1 MKTIAIAILF
11 LFSINYSYSQI
22 KGFVYGFVNNN
33 KIILAWV
40 QIKSVNTNK
49 IVSSL
54 EDGSFTIDL
63 NNKYPDTLIFS
74 FVGFY
79 NDTII
84 VTDKF
89 EKISLD
95 VTLYSEQ
102 ILEEFVVSARKKDY
116 GMLKMKTLNIE
127 TIGDGEIRKAACC
140 NLSESFQTNTS
151 VDVTITDAVSGAK
164 KIQMMGIDGVYTQ
177 IQFENTP
184 YLRGLESSFGLSS
197 IPGTWIESI
206 QITKGTGSVVNGYE
220 SMAGLINLEFKKPDK
235 MEKLYFNM
243 YVNNFGRTEVNSD
256 GSYILNKKLSGAYF
270 VHGATFGSE
279 IDQNKDGFRDI
290 NLSKNVSIL
299 NRWKFQGEKM
309 VAHFGINAYYQG
321 KIGGQIGYFPTTPSS
336 LYGVN
341 IDSKHIDAFAKTGF
355 LFKNRTSRS
364 FGVIY
369 NFKYQETDA
378 LFGIRS
384 FTGVEKRGYIN
395 TILEDQIVNPN
406 HVIKTG
412 FSFVYSEISQKL
424 DSNVSVAY
432 VPLNISRVEII
443 PGYYA
448 EYTLSHNRL
457 TTVLG
462 SRADYHNIYGIQF
475 SPRFYGK
482 FKMTENLDFRFTGGK
497 GFRTA
502 NILIDNIS
510 LLASSRKWIVDSKIT
525 PEISWNYGA
534 SITYDFLIKKRKNT
548 LNIDF
553 YRTQFVN
560 QMVVDR
566 DVSFE
571 AIYFKNLKGKSY
583 SNTLQT
589 ELNFVISKSFDF
601 RLTYKLMDVKAPFNN
616 VVAQQIMV
624 QKHRWLSHLSY
635 KSQNKKWEANITGVL
650 NGKMRMKMTSFT
662 YGAKTFDTQTAIY
675 PTVNAQITYIYK
687 KWDFYL
693 GGENLTNYKISSV
706 ILDAQNPFGS
716 YFDATMVWAPITG
729 ITVYGGIRYKLKHT
743 PK

>member
-1 MKTIAIAILF
+1 MKTLSFITIL
-11 LFSINYSYSQI
+11 LFSINYSFSQI
-22 KGFVYGFVNNN
+22 KGVVFGFDNGSK
-33 KIILAWV
+33 KILPWA
-40 QIKSVNTNK
+40 QIKSLNTNK
-49 IVSSL
+49 IVSSST
-54 EDGSFTIDL
+54 DGSYSIDL
-63 NNKYPDTLIFS
+63 DKKYPDTLVYS
-74 FVGFY
+74 FISYY
-79 NDTII
+79 NDTLI

-89 EKISLD
+89 ENISVD
-95 VTLYSEQ
+95 ITLYSEQ
-102 ILEEFVVSARKKDY
+102 IIEEIVVTAKKKEY
-116 GMLKMKTLNIE
+116 GILKMKTLNIE

-177 IQFENTP
+177 IQFENIP

-235 MEKLYFNM
+235 MEKFYFNM
-243 YVNNFGRTEVNSD
+243 YANNFGRTEVNAD
-256 GSYILNKKLSGAYF
+256 GSYIINKKLSGAYF

-279 IDQNKDGFRDI
+279 VDQNKDGFRDI
-290 NLSKNVSIL
+290 NLSKNVSVL
-299 NRWKFQGEKM
+299 NRWKYQGERM
-309 VAHFGINAYYQG
+309 VAHFGINTYYQG
-321 KIGGQIGYFPTTPSS
+321 KIGGQIGYSPSTPSS

-355 LFKNRTSRS
+355 LFKDRTSRS

-395 TILEDQIVNPN
+395 TIFEDQIVNPN
-406 HVIKTG
+406 HILKTG
-412 FSFVYSEISQKL
+412 FSFVYSDISQKL
-424 DSNVSVAY
+424 DSTVTSAY
-432 VPLNISRVEII
+432 IPLNISRIEII
-443 PGYYA
+443 SGYYA
-448 EYTLSHNRL
+448 EYTMTQNRL
-457 TTVLG
+457 TSVLG
-462 SRADYHNIYGIQF
+462 GRVDYHNIYGIQF

-482 FKMTENLDFRFTGGK
+482 YKVTENIDFRFTGGR

-502 NILIDNIS
+502 NVLIDNIS
-510 LLASSRKWIVDSKIT
+510 LLASSRKWIIDSKIT

-534 SITYDFLIKKRKNT
+534 SITYEFKIKKSKNT

-560 QMVVDR
+560 QMIVDR
-566 DVSFE
+566 DVSSQ
-571 AIYFKNLKGKSY
+571 AIYFNNLKGESY

-589 ELNFVISKSFDF
+589 ELNLAISRTLDF

-616 VVAQQIMV
+616 VIAQQVMV
-624 QKHRWLSHLSY
+624 QKHRWLTHLSY

-662 YGAKTFDTQTAIY
+662 YGAKTFDTQTSIY

-687 KWDFYL
+687 KWGFYL

-706 ILDAQNPFGS
+706 IIDAQNPFGS
-716 YFDATMVWAPITG
+716 YFDATMVWAPIYG